1 MKIPKAMEDAI
12 NNQIREELESAYLY
26 LAMAAY
32 FEDQD
37 LPGFSAWMR
46 NQYQEELAH
55 AHKFF
60 DFLFEREGRS
70 LVPAIKEPQ
79 VEWKSPLDAFEAAYA
94 HEQHITSCINDLVLL
109 ARKEGDMAS
118 DTFLQWYVTEQ
129 VEEEAT
135 AIAIVKQLRM
145 VGDSKTGL
153 FLLDQEMGK
162 RGTIAE

>member
-1 MKIPKAMEDAI
+1 MEKAI

-46 NQYQEELAH
+46 NPIPGRTWPMPTSFSTY
-55 AHKFF
+55 
-60 DFLFEREGRS
+60 LFEREGRS

-109 ARKEGDMAS
+109 ARKGRRYGQRHLPPVVRHRA
-118 DTFLQWYVTEQ
+118 
-129 VEEEAT
+129 
-135 AIAIVKQLRM
+135 
-145 VGDSKTGL
+145 G
-153 FLLDQEMGK
+153 
-162 RGTIAE
+162 